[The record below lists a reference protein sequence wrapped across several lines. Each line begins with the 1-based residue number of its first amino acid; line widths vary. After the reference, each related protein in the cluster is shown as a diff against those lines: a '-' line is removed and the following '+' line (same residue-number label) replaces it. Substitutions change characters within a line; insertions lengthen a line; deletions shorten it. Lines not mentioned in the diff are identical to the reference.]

1 VSAYTITL
9 QQWLKARGTS
19 PALSRVAVM
28 AADPEILTHDEDHT
42 PETAARA
49 AARQAAR
56 MGIIQRG
63 QVEAAAVAGV
73 ALIARWES
81 ERVEIPVPEDI
92 AGCPDAVSAYRW
104 GGEADEDRARA
115 VLRRLENIGGDV
127 GRASVVSAPS
137 YAMATDEDGV
147 EEMRAYETDQ
157 QRSERDAGT
166 LAYYSRPEVASAIR
180 WAQSVVS
187 MAVAPHKAAADA
199 WVADTET
206 MPMEDRI
213 QAAFR
218 LPIEVKRV
226 LCSDRR
232 IPKPV
237 RRACA

>member
-1 VSAYTITL
+1 VSAYSQTI
-9 QQWLKARGTS
+9 QQWLAARGTS
-19 PALSRVAVM
+19 PALARVAGM
-28 AADPEILTHDEDHT
+28 AAEPEILNPDEDHT
-42 PETAARA
+42 PEAAAQA

-63 QVEAAAVAGV
+63 QVEAAATAAA
-73 ALIARWES
+73 ALIAQWGC
-81 ERVEIPVPEDI
+81 ERTEIPVPADV
-92 AGCPDAVSAYRW
+92 ARCPDAVEAYRW
-104 GGEADEDRARA
+104 CGGTDEDRARA

-166 LAYYSRPEVASAIR
+166 LAYYSRPEVSSAIR

-187 MAVAPHKAAADA
+187 IAVAPHKAAADA
-199 WVADTET
+199 WVAETET
-206 MPMEDRI
+206 MPVEDRI
-213 QAAFR
+213 QSAFW
-218 LPIEVKRV
+218 LPVEVKRV

-232 IPKPV
+232 LPKPV